1 MLHVVGNRWWWAAA
15 ADSGAWWWRRDKASG
30 GTRRTGVRPLLL
42 LIVAGCCCIGDD
54 CSTPRSLARPT
65 NDPAKPAA
73 EIRTQ
78 VSAAAVHQAVSSAAV
93 VVVVAGNVVSAAPV
107 FDMIDFGRDLI
118 LLHSFAL
125 VRHTRPFLQFWDR
138 GWGWQPCGFQILG
151 ICELRFIRIR
161 RRIVKNFGQSI
172 METDFRE
179 EPTGAKRRKREDGTE
194 IDEDYAFAS
203 AASDCYQDRCSR
215 QQQNS
220 SFVDVVVSPAPAPA
234 AAGAPVAES
243 WLTDL
248 EPFVMMEDSLMMD
261 DDPMAGQEESRQDH
275 LLQLRRQLI
284 QTKYRL
290 EKYTDR
296 DFRTARRYCN
306 PYEALDNN
314 DTFNLFLNRSALK
327 LANMD
332 ALLDFRLSSQ
342 LKPAY
347 YFVDLCGAPGGFGEY
362 LVWRGATRGY
372 GMSLVGRN
380 ENGRGLYWNRE
391 LVQLQQQQQPP
402 NQKKSQHHQHQHPV
416 CYEIHN
422 GIDGTGDVYNW
433 ENIISLQRRIQQQS
447 SLLQPP
453 GDNDDD
459 TGGAQ
464 LVLAD
469 GGVDAQRNVDHQ
481 EQVTIKLLVCQI
493 AAGLYLLRH
502 RGTLVFKAF
511 GFQTTVMRAM
521 MSYIG
526 RNFATVTVLKPITS
540 RPASAERYVVAEGYK
555 GTTRIDG
562 PRWISQMLLAR
573 PVDIIPQ
580 ICAFLDSKDE
590 AMLTLNLKAC
600 GDILSHMHRMETRR
614 DHEIMEEEEEEDESS
629 LSIFSFNAKWQLF

>member
-1 MLHVVGNRWWWAAA
+1 
-15 ADSGAWWWRRDKASG
+15 
-30 GTRRTGVRPLLL
+30 
-42 LIVAGCCCIGDD
+42 
-54 CSTPRSLARPT
+54 
-65 NDPAKPAA
+65 
-73 EIRTQ
+73 
-78 VSAAAVHQAVSSAAV
+78 
-93 VVVVAGNVVSAAPV
+93 
-107 FDMIDFGRDLI
+107 
-118 LLHSFAL
+118 
-125 VRHTRPFLQFWDR
+125 
-138 GWGWQPCGFQILG
+138 
-151 ICELRFIRIR
+151 
-161 RRIVKNFGQSI
+161 
-172 METDFRE
+172 METDSRE
-179 EPTGAKRRKREDGTE
+179 EPPGAKRRKREDGTE
-194 IDEDYAFAS
+194 IDEDYAFAAS
-203 AASDCYQDRCSR
+203 SDCYQYRCSR
-215 QQQNS
+215 QQNS
-220 SFVDVVVSPAPAPA
+220 LVDVVSPAAAAPA
-234 AAGAPVAES
+234 GAVTES

-261 DDPMAGQEESRQDH
+261 DHPMAAQEESRQDH

-296 DFRTARRYCN
+296 DFRTARRFCN

-342 LKPAY
+342 LISATTRTRTTSVVAAAAEPAY

-362 LVWRGATRGY
+362 LVWRGAMRGY

-391 LVQLQQQQQPP
+391 LVQLQQQQRPP
-402 NQKKSQHHQHQHPV
+402 NQKKSRHHQHRQPV

-433 ENIISLQRRIQQQS
+433 ENIISLQRHIQQQS

-453 GDNDDD
+453 GDNDND

-493 AAGLYLLRH
+493 AAGLYLLRY
-502 RGTLVFKAF
+502 RGSLVFKAF

-526 RNFATVTVLKPITS
+526 RNFESVTVLKPITS

-580 ICAFLDSKDE
+580 MCAYLDDKDE

-600 GDILSHMHRMETRR
+600 CDILSHMHRMETRR

-629 LSIFSFNAKWQLF
+629 LSIFSFKAKWQLF

>member
-1 MLHVVGNRWWWAAA
+1 
-15 ADSGAWWWRRDKASG
+15 
-30 GTRRTGVRPLLL
+30 
-42 LIVAGCCCIGDD
+42 
-54 CSTPRSLARPT
+54 
-65 NDPAKPAA
+65 
-73 EIRTQ
+73 
-78 VSAAAVHQAVSSAAV
+78 
-93 VVVVAGNVVSAAPV
+93 
-107 FDMIDFGRDLI
+107 
-118 LLHSFAL
+118 
-125 VRHTRPFLQFWDR
+125 
-138 GWGWQPCGFQILG
+138 
-151 ICELRFIRIR
+151 
-161 RRIVKNFGQSI
+161 
-172 METDFRE
+172 METDSRE

-194 IDEDYAFAS
+194 IDEDYTFAS
-203 AASDCYQDRCSR
+203 AASDCYQYRCSR

-220 SFVDVVVSPAPAPA
+220 FVDVVSPAPAAP
-234 AAGAPVAES
+234 AGASVAES

-248 EPFVMMEDSLMMD
+248 EPFVMIEDSLMRD
-261 DDPMAGQEESRQDH
+261 DDPMAAQEESRQNH

-296 DFRTARRYCN
+296 DFRNARRYCN

-332 ALLDFRLSSQ
+332 ALLDFRISSQ
-342 LKPAY
+342 LISAETRTTSVVAVAAEPAY

-391 LVQLQQQQQPP
+391 LVQLQQQQQP
-402 NQKKSQHHQHQHPV
+402 NQKKSHHHHQHRQPV

-433 ENIISLQRRIQQQS
+433 ENIISLQKRIQQQS
-447 SLLQPP
+447 LLLQPP
-453 GDNDDD
+453 GDNDNDN

-493 AAGLYLLRH
+493 AAGLYLLRY

-511 GFQTTVMRAM
+511 GFQTTVMRTM

-573 PVDIIPQ
+573 PDDMIPQ
-580 ICAFLDSKDE
+580 MCAFLDDKDE

-629 LSIFSFNAKWQLF
+629 LSIFSFKAKWQLF